1 MSPTSLATTR
11 GDHILHNLA
20 QVRRRVGRRLV
31 LAAVKANAYGHGAVA
46 LARLIEAEGAAD
58 WLGVSQASEGLELR
72 RAGVG
77 LPVLILSPAG
87 EDELPAAIAAGLTLT
102 VTDEA
107 SVAQASRAA
116 TALGATAA
124 VHLKVDTG
132 MGRIGLPP
140 DQAPRLAALARD
152 APGVGLTGV
161 FSHLPAADDP
171 AQDDFTAAQIK
182 RFAAAARAVEQV
194 VGPVVKHLANSAA
207 VLAHPDSWFDLV
219 RPGIMLYGA
228 DPSPDRPCPVDLR
241 PGLEWTSR
249 VSFLKLLPAGQT
261 VGYGRTWTARR
272 DSWIA
277 TLPVG
282 YGDGYSRLLSNRGR
296 ALIRG
301 RSYAIAGRICM
312 DQLMVDLGP
321 TTDVA
326 VGDRATLIGR
336 DGPDEITTAELA
348 RLMDTIPYEVTCLI
362 APRVGRAVVGLES
375 GMAQLASTPPSQ
387 PATFV
392 ATSRLP

>member
-1 MSPTSLATTR
+1 MSPTSLVTTR
-11 GDHILHNLA
+11 GEHILHNLA

-31 LAAVKANAYGHGAVA
+31 LAAVKANAYGHGATA
-46 LARLIEAEGAAD
+46 LARLIEDQGAAD
-58 WLGVSQASEGLELR
+58 WLGVSQAAEGLELR
-72 RAGVG
+72 QAGVAM
-77 LPVLILSPAG
+77 PVLILSPAD
-87 EDELPAAIAAGLTLT
+87 EDDLEAAIAAGLTLT
-102 VTDEA
+102 VTDA
-107 SVAQASRAA
+107 ATIAQASRAA
-116 TALGATAA
+116 TALGTTAT
-124 VHLKVDTG
+124 VHLKTDTG

-140 DQAPRLAALARD
+140 DQAPQLAVLARN
-152 APGVGLTGV
+152 APGVELTGV
-161 FSHLPAADDP
+161 FSHLPSADDP

-182 RFAAAARAVEQV
+182 RFAVAARQVEQV

-249 VSFLKLLPAGQT
+249 VSFLKLVPAGQT

-277 TLPVG
+277 TVPVG

-296 ALIRG
+296 VLIRG
-301 RSYAIAGRICM
+301 RSCPIAGRVCM

-321 TTDVA
+321 ATEVA
-326 VGDRATLIGR
+326 VGDPVVLIGP
-336 DGPDEITTAELA
+336 DGPDEITTTELA
-348 RLMDTIPYEVTCLI
+348 QLMNTIPYEVTCLI
-362 APRVGRAVVGLES
+362 APRVGRALVGLES
-375 GMAQLASTPPSQ
+375 G
-387 PATFV
+387 
-392 ATSRLP
+392 

>member
-1 MSPTSLATTR
+1 MITPMSPTSLVTTR
-11 GDHILHNLA
+11 GEHILHNLA

-31 LAAVKANAYGHGAVA
+31 LAAVKANAYGHGATA
-46 LARLIEAEGAAD
+46 LARLIEDQGAAD
-58 WLGVSQASEGLELR
+58 WLGVSQAAEGLELR
-72 RAGVG
+72 QAGVAM
-77 LPVLILSPAG
+77 PVLILSPAD
-87 EDELPAAIAAGLTLT
+87 EDDLEAAIAAGLTLT
-102 VTDEA
+102 VTDA
-107 SVAQASRAA
+107 ATIAQASRAA
-116 TALGATAA
+116 TALGTTAT
-124 VHLKVDTG
+124 VHLKTDTG

-140 DQAPRLAALARD
+140 DQAPQLAVLARN
-152 APGVGLTGV
+152 APGVELTGV
-161 FSHLPAADDP
+161 FSHLPSADDP

-182 RFAAAARAVEQV
+182 RFAVAARQVEQV

-249 VSFLKLLPAGQT
+249 VSFLKLVPAGQT

-277 TLPVG
+277 TVPVG

-296 ALIRG
+296 VLIRG
-301 RSYAIAGRICM
+301 RSCPIAGRVCM

-321 TTDVA
+321 ATEVA
-326 VGDRATLIGR
+326 VGDPVVLIGP
-336 DGPDEITTAELA
+336 DGPDEITTTELA
-348 RLMDTIPYEVTCLI
+348 QLMNTIPYEVTCLI
-362 APRVGRAVVGLES
+362 APRVGRALVGLES
-375 GMAQLASTPPSQ
+375 G
-387 PATFV
+387 
-392 ATSRLP
+392 